1 MKTQKQ
7 TINEMIAQIIAE
19 ARKLGYSEATIWRN
33 ITPKFQTVAVYYEKR
48 GVCFYDPAITRELV
62 DLQKERLDRE
72 EISIHYY
79 KRVKSAANRLD
90 EFYLT
95 GTLHLNKGGKSV
107 TAGIWSS
114 ALKSIYS
121 SNGSLYIVRNKP
133 YGFLTISCD
142 LRIMKIKKDILY
154 IMKGARIMIVTA
166 TEFKT
171 NLGKYLEMAMKQDIF
186 ITKNGKSIARL
197 TSPTVNKLAVL
208 DSLVGIVSEDSAMDE
223 ETIRKERL
231 DRQ

>member
-1 MKTQKQ
+1 M
-7 TINEMIAQIIAE
+7 
-19 ARKLGYSEATIWRN
+19 
-33 ITPKFQTVAVYYEKR
+33 
-48 GVCFYDPAITRELV
+48 
-62 DLQKERLDRE
+62 
-72 EISIHYY
+72 
-79 KRVKSAANRLD
+79 
-90 EFYLT
+90 
-95 GTLHLNKGGKSV
+95 
-107 TAGIWSS
+107 TAGLWSRV
-114 ALKSIYS
+114 LKSIYS
-121 SNGSLYIVRNKP
+121 SNGSLYIVRNNL
-133 YGFLTISCD
+133 YDFLTISCD

-223 ETIRKERL
+223 EAIRKERL
-231 DRQ
+231 ARQ

>member
-1 MKTQKQ
+1 M
-7 TINEMIAQIIAE
+7 
-19 ARKLGYSEATIWRN
+19 
-33 ITPKFQTVAVYYEKR
+33 
-48 GVCFYDPAITRELV
+48 
-62 DLQKERLDRE
+62 
-72 EISIHYY
+72 
-79 KRVKSAANRLD
+79 
-90 EFYLT
+90 
-95 GTLHLNKGGKSV
+95 
-107 TAGIWSS
+107 TAGLWSRV
-114 ALKSIYS
+114 LKSIYS
-121 SNGSLYIVRNKP
+121 SNGSLYIVRNNL
-133 YGFLTISCD
+133 YDFLTISCD
-142 LRIMKIKKDILY
+142 LRIMKMKKDILY

-186 ITKNGKSIARL
+186 ITKNGKNIARL

>member
-1 MKTQKQ
+1 M
-7 TINEMIAQIIAE
+7 
-19 ARKLGYSEATIWRN
+19 
-33 ITPKFQTVAVYYEKR
+33 
-48 GVCFYDPAITRELV
+48 
-62 DLQKERLDRE
+62 
-72 EISIHYY
+72 
-79 KRVKSAANRLD
+79 
-90 EFYLT
+90 
-95 GTLHLNKGGKSV
+95 
-107 TAGIWSS
+107 TAGIWSRV
-114 ALKSIYS
+114 LKSIYS
-121 SNGSLYIVRNKP
+121 SNDSLCIVRNNL
-133 YGFLTISCD
+133 YGFLTVSCD

-208 DSLVGIVSEDSAMDE
+208 DSLVGIVSEGSAMDE

-231 DRQ
+231 ARQ

>member
-1 MKTQKQ
+1 M
-7 TINEMIAQIIAE
+7 
-19 ARKLGYSEATIWRN
+19 
-33 ITPKFQTVAVYYEKR
+33 
-48 GVCFYDPAITRELV
+48 
-62 DLQKERLDRE
+62 
-72 EISIHYY
+72 
-79 KRVKSAANRLD
+79 
-90 EFYLT
+90 
-95 GTLHLNKGGKSV
+95 
-107 TAGIWSS
+107 TAGIWSRV
-114 ALKSIYS
+114 LKSIYS
-121 SNGSLYIVRNKP
+121 SNGSLYIARNNL
-133 YGFLTISCD
+133 YDFLTISFD

-154 IMKGARIMIVTA
+154 TMKEARIMIVTA

-231 DRQ
+231 ARQ

>member
-1 MKTQKQ
+1 M
-7 TINEMIAQIIAE
+7 
-19 ARKLGYSEATIWRN
+19 
-33 ITPKFQTVAVYYEKR
+33 
-48 GVCFYDPAITRELV
+48 
-62 DLQKERLDRE
+62 
-72 EISIHYY
+72 
-79 KRVKSAANRLD
+79 
-90 EFYLT
+90 
-95 GTLHLNKGGKSV
+95 
-107 TAGIWSS
+107 TAGIWSRV
-114 ALKSIYS
+114 LKSIYS
-121 SNGSLYIVRNKP
+121 SNGSLYIARNNL
-133 YGFLTISCD
+133 YDFLTISFD

-208 DSLVGIVSEDSAMDE
+208 DSLVGIVSEGSVMDE

>member
-1 MKTQKQ
+1 M
-7 TINEMIAQIIAE
+7 
-19 ARKLGYSEATIWRN
+19 
-33 ITPKFQTVAVYYEKR
+33 
-48 GVCFYDPAITRELV
+48 
-62 DLQKERLDRE
+62 
-72 EISIHYY
+72 
-79 KRVKSAANRLD
+79 
-90 EFYLT
+90 
-95 GTLHLNKGGKSV
+95 
-107 TAGIWSS
+107 TAGIWSRV
-114 ALKSIYS
+114 LKSIYS
-121 SNGSLYIVRNKP
+121 SNGSLYIVRNNL
-133 YGFLTISCD
+133 YDFLTISCD

-231 DRQ
+231 ARQ

>member
-1 MKTQKQ
+1 M
-7 TINEMIAQIIAE
+7 
-19 ARKLGYSEATIWRN
+19 
-33 ITPKFQTVAVYYEKR
+33 
-48 GVCFYDPAITRELV
+48 
-62 DLQKERLDRE
+62 
-72 EISIHYY
+72 
-79 KRVKSAANRLD
+79 
-90 EFYLT
+90 
-95 GTLHLNKGGKSV
+95 

-114 ALKSIYS
+114 VLKSIYS
-121 SNGSLYIVRNKP
+121 SNGSLYIARNNL
-133 YGFLTISCD
+133 YDFLTISCD
-142 LRIMKIKKDILY
+142 LCIMKIKKDILY

-171 NLGKYLEMAMKQDIF
+171 NLGKYLEMAIKQDIF

>member
-1 MKTQKQ
+1 MV
-7 TINEMIAQIIAE
+7 E
-19 ARKLGYSEATIWRN
+19 
-33 ITPKFQTVAVYYEKR
+33 
-48 GVCFYDPAITRELV
+48 C
-62 DLQKERLDRE
+62 
-72 EISIHYY
+72 
-79 KRVKSAANRLD
+79 
-90 EFYLT
+90 
-95 GTLHLNKGGKSV
+95 
-107 TAGIWSS
+107 
-114 ALKSIYS
+114 LKSIYS
-121 SNGSLYIVRNKP
+121 SNGSLYIVRNNL
-133 YGFLTISCD
+133 YGFLTTSCD

-231 DRQ
+231 ARQ